1 MESGGGLRGQKT
13 YFSLVLE
20 AFLKIVKAFLKN
32 GKNLGEVSGIKNVVF
47 SLVLETF
54 WKFGQNWIE
63 SGGGLWGQKC

>member
-13 YFSLVLE
+13 YFSIG
-20 AFLKIVKAFLKN
+20 FRTFSKIVKAFLKN